1 MQNRKMFVNPWAY
14 MRMDKDQRWWSFEW
28 NFIDRVR
35 NQMNLPQKVIIKD
48 DTLREGEE
56 TPGTYFTIDQKV
68 EIAKILEEMGIPE
81 IEVGY
86 AAGIKEHAETF
97 KVLKKEGIK
106 MKLSSHARLYAED
119 VIKEVDD
126 IIAAEADIINFL
138 LVPDPVLKS
147 KNDVFNRITEGIE
160 YAKSQSAYVAF
171 GSGRVAPHYWDKFC
185 NLALDAGVDR
195 IVVYDGNGCALP
207 TAFRDQVAFTKNIV
221 KETPIEVHCHNDLGL
236 AVANTLAGVE
246 GGAEIVDVVFNG
258 LGDRAGNA
266 ATEEVIMGLEILYG
280 IDLNLKLEKIMEIS
294 QIIEK
299 YSKTKL
305 QPHKAIVGKNCYI
318 HESDL
323 HVEQILTGNWV
334 TWELI
339 QPHVIGQT
347 RKLIFGATTLQSRA
361 IKAKLIKMGLNPTD
375 KEIQTLRTEIET
387 LIKTKEF
394 ISEEEFEKL
403 AKKIVKTD

>member
-1 MQNRKMFVNPWAY
+1 MWVNPWAY
-14 MRMDKDQRWWSFEW
+14 MRMDKEQRWWSFEW
-28 NFIDRVR
+28 NFIERVR

-56 TPGTYFTIDQKV
+56 TPGTYFTIEQKI
-68 EIAKILEEMGIPE
+68 EIAKLLEEMGIQE

-97 KVLKKEGIK
+97 KALKREGIK

-119 VIKEVDD
+119 VKKEVDK
-126 IIAAEADIINFL
+126 IIDAEADIINFL

-147 KNDVFNRITEGIE
+147 KKEVFNRITEGIQ

-171 GSGRVAPHYWDKFC
+171 GSGRVAPHYWKKFC
-185 NLALDAGVDR
+185 QLALDAGADR

-207 TAFRDQVAFTKNIV
+207 SAFRDQVAFTKNII
-221 KETPIEVHCHNDLGL
+221 KDIPIEVHCHNDLGL

-246 GGAEIVDVVFNG
+246 GGAKIVDVVFNG

-280 IDLNLKLEKIMEIS
+280 INLNLKLNKIMEVS
-294 QIIEK
+294 QLVEK
-299 YSKTKL
+299 YSKTQL

-323 HVEQILTGNWV
+323 HVEQILTGNWI

-339 QPHVIGQT
+339 QPYVIGQT
-347 RKLIFGATTLQSRA
+347 RKLIFGATTLQTRA
-361 IKAKLIKMGLNPTD
+361 IKAKLRKMGLNLTD
-375 KEIQTLRTEIET
+375 QELHTLQTRVEE
-387 LIKTKEF
+387 LIKTNEY
-394 ISEEEFEKL
+394 ITEEEFENL
-403 AKKIVKTD
+403 ANNFVKN